1 MKDLLGASGL
11 SSDINSVAGTTWTA
25 LGAVGLVGALLA
37 VILLSV
43 AVFLFRSKFADKKN
57 IILPAIGY
65 VLALLGII
73 LAAVAI
79 NKNTNPGVGTLLSTK
94 DPTVTIKGTAVSG
107 LVFGVLSLLLS
118 IVTFVKLKKQQ

>member
-1 MKDLLGASGL
+1 MSNLFGSSGL
-11 SSDINSVAGTTWTA
+11 SNDINSVAGKTWTA
-25 LGAVGLVGALLA
+25 LGAVGLVGALIA

-43 AVFLFRSKFADKKN
+43 AVFLFRSKFADKKSL
-57 IILPAIGY
+57 ILPVIGY

-79 NKNTNPGVGTLLSTK
+79 NKNTNPGFGTLLSDK
-94 DPTVTIKGTAVSG
+94 DPVATIKGTAISG

-118 IVTFVKLKKQQ
+118 IVTFIKLKKQ